1 TCALPISQ
9 KTVFNLRKEL
19 FEKFHQLPISFFD
32 KRQQG
37 ELMSRVTHDIDN
49 INNTLNDSI
58 IQVFASIITLL
69 GTVSVMLYLSPLLT
83 LITMV
88 IIPILFISKRSIT
101 KRTGP
106 VYKLKQSHLGE
117 VQV

>member
-1 TCALPISQ
+1 
-9 KTVFNLRKEL
+9 
-19 FEKFHQLPISFFD
+19 
-32 KRQQG
+32 
-37 ELMSRVTHDIDN
+37 VTNDIDN

-88 IIPILFISKRSIT
+88 IIPILFISMRWIT

-106 VYKLKQSHLGE
+106 LYNLQQSDIGE
-117 VQV
+117 VNGYVEEILSGQQVGKPYSQDDRAMEESRATSSTFQR